1 MRKSGQDITVF
12 VFLVD
17 IMKQDM
23 TLDMFGQQSYFTRQ
37 NSWTSLSGYTEELGQ
52 MFLNQELHIG

>member
-1 MRKSGQDITVF
+1 
-12 VFLVD
+12 
-17 IMKQDM
+17 M